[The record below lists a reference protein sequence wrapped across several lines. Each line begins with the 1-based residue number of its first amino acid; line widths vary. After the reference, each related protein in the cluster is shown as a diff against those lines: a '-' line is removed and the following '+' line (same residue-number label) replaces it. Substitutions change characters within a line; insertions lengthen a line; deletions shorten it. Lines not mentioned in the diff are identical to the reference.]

1 MSQSSTSSQRRCRCG
16 IIANYFTST
25 TPSNPGRKF
34 YKCARPKNNSCGY
47 FDWEDEIFADGF
59 QLEIRDLKS
68 SLNAVTIER
77 DKLREKLIDMEAM
90 NKFEAAKVKKLEER
104 VVQPMMVIIGS
115 WAMFV
120 GFFAAWIMK

>member
-16 IIANYFTST
+16 IIANHFTST

-34 YKCARPKNNSCGY
+34 YTCARPKNNSYGY
-47 FDWEDEIFADGF
+47 FEWEDEISTDGS

-68 SLNAVTIER
+68 SLNAVSIER

-90 NKFEAAKVKKLEER
+90 NKFEDAKVKKLEER
-104 VVQPMMVIIGS
+104 VVQLMMVIIGS